1 MSTQAVRAVLWML
14 VGMIVAGAAVWILM
28 PSMMLVVHKSPL
40 DYPSTV
46 AALNGVIEDRQEW
59 KAPITFDFQRNID
72 EAGYGAVDKVGTVA
86 LCNPLYASR
95 ILSADDNKKV
105 TAFMPLGIGVYEDSN
120 GDVYISE
127 LNVGL
132 LGMMFGGTIAEVMAD
147 AGDDV
152 SDMIA
157 AATAE

>member
-1 MSTQAVRAVLWML
+1 MSRQAIRAVLWMFA
-14 VGMIVAGAAVWILM
+14 GMIVAGAAAWILM
-28 PSMMLVVHKSPL
+28 PSMMLVVHKSPH
-40 DYPSTV
+40 DYQGTV
-46 AALNGVIEDRQEW
+46 AALHNIIEGKQHW
-59 KAPITFDFQRNID
+59 KAPSTYDFQQTIHD
-72 EAGYGAVDKVGTVA
+72 AGHGPVDKVGTVA

-95 ILSADDNKKV
+95 ILAADENKMV
-105 TAFMPLGIGVYEDSN
+105 TAFMPLGIGVYEDIN

-152 SDMIA
+152 SEIIA